1 MKPTKEIIEKAARR
15 GALLQNVQLI
25 MWEFVKK
32 RESDES
38 VNWIEYAGKIVDV
51 VEGKD
56 TPEGKLISTYKDKL
70 WDKNLELDPD
80 DDTPKET
87 WHKEFSKIML
97 DWIQSQWNIESS
109 HQKGEPY
116 TRMKF
121 EAEASKVER
130 RLEFFISKE
139 LAQAKAD
146 MIERVEGLS
155 KFEESDNMHCSKC
168 DRYVRM
174 RESHHSE
181 DGYSECCGKKLK
193 RVQEKV
199 RMYCEYNDALDD
211 ALATLREDYK
221 LKKEV

>member
-87 WHKEFSKIML
+87 WEERVDNQVARYIRNISVGQYNNNGVNIGFKPSKDVIK
-97 DWIQSQWNIESS
+97 D
-109 HQKGEPY
+109 
-116 TRMKF
+116 
-121 EAEASKVER
+121 
-130 RLEFFISKE
+130 FIRKE
-139 LAQAKAD
+139 LAQAKAAGALEV
-146 MIERVEGLS
+146 IEKIMPFELVDDCEPDCTPVRHALHEGSWKAHL
-155 KFEESDNMHCSKC
+155 
-168 DRYVRM
+168 
-174 RESHHSE
+174 
-181 DGYSECCGKKLK
+181 KLE
-193 RVQEKV
+193 RI
-199 RMYCEYNDALDD
+199 LD
-211 ALATLREDYK
+211 TLREDYK
-221 LKKEV
+221 EGRNK

>member
-87 WHKEFSKIML
+87 WAKDNNCFEFKTIEDRDMFGV
-97 DWIQSQWNIESS
+97 WI
-109 HQKGEPY
+109 
-116 TRMKF
+116 
-121 EAEASKVER
+121 A
-130 RLEFFISKE
+130 KE
-139 LAQAKAD
+139 LTQAKAEGAREVIGEIQYRLD
-146 MIERVEGLS
+146 GAKQDVE
-155 KFEESDNMHCSKC
+155 MA
-168 DRYVRM
+168 
-174 RESHHSE
+174 E
-181 DGYSECCGKKLK
+181 DPADP
-193 RVQEKV
+193 KV
-199 RMYCEYNDALDD
+199 RINYFESV
-211 ALATLREDYK
+211 LATLREDYK
-221 LKKEV
+221 LKEKV